1 VSWRTVVV
9 HSRCKLD
16 LKLGYMV
23 MRGEETKRVFIDEIA
38 ILIIEST
45 AVSLTGC
52 LLAAL
57 SERKVRV
64 IFCDSKRNPFA
75 EMSPY
80 TGAHDSSRKIR
91 MQMNWKDSTKEL
103 VWTSIVREKIA
114 KQAELLSECG
124 FIRETE
130 MLKRYIE
137 EMEAGD
143 STNREGHAAK
153 VYFNALFGL
162 DFTRRSECTT
172 NAALD
177 YGYGLI
183 LSAFNREAAANGY
196 LSQLGLHHDNAFNPY
211 NLSSDLMEPYRI
223 LIDRTVRECG
233 FTEFSTAEK
242 HRLVAVL
249 YSTVTIGAAKQ
260 NVMNAIRLYVKSVFD
275 ALNDDTVS
283 DIRWYRL

>member
-1 VSWRTVVV
+1 MVDSQKSQIDKMRL
-9 HSRCKLD
+9 S
-16 LKLGYMV
+16 GY
-23 MRGEETKRVFIDEIA
+23 GYF
-38 ILIIEST
+38 
-45 AVSLTGC
+45 
-52 LLAAL
+52 
-57 SERKVRV
+57 
-64 IFCDSKRNPFA
+64 
-75 EMSPY
+75 
-80 TGAHDSSRKIR
+80 
-91 MQMNWKDSTKEL
+91 
-103 VWTSIVREKIA
+103 KIA
-114 KQAELLSECG
+114 KAIGVSENTVKSYCRRQKSTDYKEEVGCCAECG